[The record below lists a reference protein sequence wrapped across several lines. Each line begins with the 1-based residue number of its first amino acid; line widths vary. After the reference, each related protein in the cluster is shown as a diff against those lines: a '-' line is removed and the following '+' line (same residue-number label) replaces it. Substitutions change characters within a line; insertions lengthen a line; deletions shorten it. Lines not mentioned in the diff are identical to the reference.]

1 MRLTRRHPQVGAA
14 GRLAEKPCPG
24 QPGEMPAHLRQGR
37 KEAPHCALHEE
48 WRLFTTGADLPPTLP
63 HSRLSGGHM
72 ASLGLS
78 DFQDN
83 PFPSVFKTLAVQP
96 NPPSSS
102 GDENRRA
109 PCRTVQESVQN
120 VATLRTAHRPRRQTP
135 RNPASFSAT
144 GDWHGGCLDCWQC
157 SCFGSKEA
165 GPRGRRHAPSTAS
178 DLPAL

>member
-1 MRLTRRHPQVGAA
+1 MRRHPRFSTA
-14 GRLAEKPCPG
+14 GRFAEKSCPG
-24 QPGEMPAHLRQGR
+24 QPGEMPAHLRQGL
-37 KEAPHCALHEE
+37 KEPPHCTLHEE
-48 WRLFTTGADLPPTLP
+48 WRLFTTAADLLPSLP
-63 HSRLSGGHM
+63 HSRLSGVHM
-72 ASLGLS
+72 VSLGLS

-83 PFPSVFKTLAVQP
+83 PFPSFFKTLSVQP
-96 NPPSSS
+96 TPPCSP
-102 GDENRRA
+102 GNENRRT

-120 VATLRTAHRPRRQTP
+120 VAPVRPTHPARRQTP

-178 DLPAL
+178 DLPAQ